1 MNGLPRVVTLFPEQY
16 DEAAVI
22 LGRAFI
28 NDPPMKAILPNVT
41 EPDIRARHIAD
52 VFRVALRIQRANGQP
67 VFGVLERGRVI
78 GAAIVEGAGF
88 TSGSAMLLTGLGA
101 LPRMVRAVG
110 WGGTMRGINLMSVLA
125 DNHPPEPHIYL
136 NVLGVD
142 PRSQRTHCGTALLE
156 HLREL
161 AAARDE
167 IAGVYLETAT
177 EANVAYYSARGY
189 EVMGEILPIG
199 VRMWRMFQR
208 KRPAG

>member
-1 MNGLPRVVTLFPEQY
+1 MNGLPRVVTLFPEQF

-41 EPDIRARHIAD
+41 DPEIRARHIAD
-52 VFRVALRIQRANGQP
+52 VFRVALRMQRRNGQP
-67 VFGVLERGRVI
+67 VFGVLERGRVTA
-78 GAAIVEGAGF
+78 AAIVEGPGF
-88 TSGSAMLLTGLGA
+88 IGGTGTLLSGLGE

-110 WGGTMRGINLMSVLA
+110 WGGTMRGVNLMSVLA
-125 DNHPPEPHIYL
+125 ENHPHEPHIYL

-142 PRSQRTHCGTALLE
+142 PRAQRTHCGTALLE

-177 EANVAYYSARGY
+177 EVNVAYYSARGY
-189 EVMGEILPIG
+189 EVMSEIFPIG
-199 VRMWRMFQR
+199 VRMWRMFQPR
-208 KRPAG
+208 RT

>member
-1 MNGLPRVVTLFPEQY
+1 MNGLPKVVTLFPEQY
-16 DEAAVI
+16 DGAAVA

-28 NDPPMKAILPNVT
+28 HDPPLKAILPGIT
-41 EPDIRARHIAD
+41 EPEARARHLAD
-52 VFRVALRIQRANGQP
+52 LFRVALGIQRRTGQP

-78 GAAIVEGAGF
+78 AAAVVEGAGG
-88 TSGSAMLLTGLGA
+88 TSGAGMMLTSLVE

-110 WGGTMRGINLMSVLA
+110 WGGTMRGINLMSVLVE
-125 DNHPPEPHIYL
+125 NHPHEPHIYL
-136 NVLGVD
+136 NLLGVD
-142 PRSQRTHCGTALLE
+142 PGAQHRHCGSALLE

-167 IAGVYLETAT
+167 LAGVYLETAT

-189 EVMGEILPIG
+189 EVIGEIFPLG

-208 KRPAG
+208 KPKAG

>member
-1 MNGLPRVVTLFPEQY
+1 MNSLPTVVTLFPEQY

-22 LGRAFI
+22 LGRAFV
-28 NDPPMKAILPNVT
+28 NDPPTKAILP
-41 EPDIRARHIAD
+41 DITDPEVRARHIAD
-52 VFRVALRIQRANGQP
+52 LFRVALRIQRSNGQP

-78 GAAIVEGAGF
+78 AAAIVEGAGF
-88 TSGSAMLLTGLGA
+88 TSGSSMLITGLGG

-125 DNHPPEPHIYL
+125 DNHPHEPHIYL

-142 PRSQRTHCGTALLE
+142 PRSQRGHCGTALLA

-161 AAARDE
+161 AAARTE
-167 IAGVYLETAT
+167 ITGVYLETAT
-177 EANVAYYSARGY
+177 EENVAYYSARGY
-189 EVMGEILPIG
+189 EVIGEIFPIG

-208 KRPAG
+208 KRAS